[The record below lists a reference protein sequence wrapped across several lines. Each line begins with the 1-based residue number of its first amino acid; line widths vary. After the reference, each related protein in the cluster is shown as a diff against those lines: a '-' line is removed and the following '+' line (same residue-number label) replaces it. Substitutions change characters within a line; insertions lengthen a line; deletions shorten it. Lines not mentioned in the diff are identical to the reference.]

1 MLLKLRTLPLQL
13 LALSIV
19 PLSAATAATA
29 ASGPALDAA
38 VRQRAELLVRNG
50 GNASIVIA
58 VTDGKNSAVY
68 GFGRAQADSNT
79 VPDADTVYEIGSVTK
94 TMTGLLLADAVVTG
108 KARLD
113 QPVVDLLP
121 GYTIPTFEGQQI
133 TLLDLATH
141 FSGLPRLPA
150 NLAPADMSNP
160 YAEYGDAQ
168 LRTFLASHAL
178 AHRPGTVFEYSNLG
192 YGLLGTALATQA
204 GTSYENLL
212 QEKIA
217 RPLGL
222 RSTSTTATPAM
233 RIRLAQGHLS
243 DGKLAH
249 NWDFQAIAPA
259 GAVYSDARDMLI
271 YLQSYMNKSSA
282 AQQLAVQPQKSIEKG
297 NGTRIGL
304 AWIIDQAKGQPYA
317 WHNGQTGGYASFAGY
332 TLNGKRGVIILSST
346 ANDVDGLGLASLVPG
361 TLPALKK
368 PTPLPKEIAIA
379 PSELAQY
386 AGDYTLAPNFILT
399 VRQGPDGLLVGATG
413 QGEAPVYASA
423 KDRFFYKAVDAQL
436 EFKRDG
442 KGVITGLV
450 LKQDGQTMPAQRKP
464 QA

>member
-1 MLLKLRTLPLQL
+1 MLLKPHSLPLQL

-50 GNASIVIA
+50 SNASIVIA

-68 GFGRAQADSNT
+68 GFGRARPDSNT

-94 TMTGLLLADAVVTG
+94 TMTGLLLADAVVAG

-113 QPVVDLLP
+113 QPVADLLP
-121 GYTIPTFEGQQI
+121 GYTIPAFEGQKI
-133 TLLDLATH
+133 SLLDLATH

-168 LRTFLASHAL
+168 LRAFLSSHAL
-178 AHRPGTVFEYSNLG
+178 AHRPGTVFDYSNLA
-192 YGLLGTALATQA
+192 YGLLGTALAAQA
-204 GTSYENLL
+204 GTNYEDLL
-212 QEKIA
+212 QSQIA

-233 RIRLAQGHLS
+233 LARHAQGHSS
-243 DGKLAH
+243 DGKPAH

-259 GAVYSDARDMLI
+259 GAVYSDARDMLM
-271 YLQSYMNKSSA
+271 YLQSYMRKTSA
-282 AQQLAVQPQKSIEKG
+282 AQQLAVQPQKSIEE
-297 NGTRIGL
+297 GTGAKIGL

-332 TLNGKRGVIILSST
+332 TLDGKRGVIILSST
-346 ANDVDGLGLASLVPG
+346 ANDVDALGLASLVPG
-361 TLPALKK
+361 TLPPLKK
-368 PTPLPKEIAIA
+368 VTPLPKEIAIA

-386 AGDYTLAPNFILT
+386 VGEYALAPNFTLT

-413 QGEAPVYASA
+413 QGVAPVYASA
-423 KDRFFYKAVDAQL
+423 RDRFFYKAVDAQL
-436 EFKRDG
+436 EFQRDG
-442 KGVITGLV
+442 QGVITGLI
-450 LKQDGQTMPAQRKP
+450 LRQDGQAIPGKRQP
-464 QA
+464 